1 MTIISNG
8 ILGTFSGKVGSVIG
22 SSWKGIDYIRSVPK
36 KVKRIATANMLNQQA
51 KFKLVVDFLNPLRKF
66 LTESNQGKNLRK
78 MTLMNLMTR
87 KLLKEAVKGDLPSIS
102 LDYSKIELSQGE
114 VNGLFDLR
122 VDVKEKDVLFNWKAH
137 PKDKTENPEDKVVL
151 VVYNAMTQKF
161 QFIQIGRRVDQSHT
175 YKLNENVKGEKIV
188 MWIFS
193 MNNEKEIYSNS
204 KFIGEFVA

>member
-1 MTIISNG
+1 
-8 ILGTFSGKVGSVIG
+8 
-22 SSWKGIDYIRSVPK
+22 
-36 KVKRIATANMLNQQA
+36 
-51 KFKLVVDFLNPLRKF
+51 
-66 LTESNQGKNLRK
+66 
-78 MTLMNLMTR
+78 MNLMTR